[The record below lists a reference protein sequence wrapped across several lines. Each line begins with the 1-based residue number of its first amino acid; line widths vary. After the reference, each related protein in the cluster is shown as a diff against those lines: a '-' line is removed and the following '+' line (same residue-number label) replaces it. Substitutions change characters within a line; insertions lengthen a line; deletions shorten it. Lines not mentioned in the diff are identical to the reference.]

1 MSRSRWAA
9 AVGASVFA
17 FALTALAALAAS
29 PASAAGRPASAHAR
43 QDPHSV
49 AIIDGIVAVPT
60 PALAPRGRPAASHA
74 AARPGA
80 PRHVSVLLAL
90 GSGYQQAAGLGR
102 VRVLQRRLAGLG
114 FAPGPIDGRYGP
126 LTERAVRRFQAAH
139 GLQVDGI
146 AGPST
151 LAGLSTPTEVL
162 FPANGYGTPDGLAP
176 VLALQRWLARAG
188 DKPGPIDGRYG
199 PLTERAVR
207 RFQAAHGLRVDG
219 IAGPQTITDLNP
231 KTTVHKR
238 PRASAHLR
246 SRALPVRPNA
256 QSRPPASARSPKSV
270 AHAHASGSRS
280 TWLAL
285 LVTALTGILVLGI
298 LLIAVW
304 FEKQPA
310 RAGQHPSLGLTPED
324 SDQDSAQAAVGLADQ
339 RGEAEEVGLA
349 RAALPGLHRRLQTH
363 GKVSE
368 R

>member
-1 MSRSRWAA
+1 
-9 AVGASVFA
+9 
-17 FALTALAALAAS
+17 
-29 PASAAGRPASAHAR
+29 
-43 QDPHSV
+43 
-49 AIIDGIVAVPT
+49 
-60 PALAPRGRPAASHA
+60 
-74 AARPGA
+74 
-80 PRHVSVLLAL
+80 VLLAL

-126 LTERAVRRFQAAH
+126 LTERAVQRFQAAH
-139 GLQVDGI
+139 GLRVDGI

-151 LAGLSTPTEVL
+151 LAALSTPTEVL
-162 FPANGYGTPDGLAP
+162 FPTNGYDSPDGLPP

-219 IAGPQTITDLNP
+219 IAGPQTITHLNP
-231 KTTVHKR
+231 KTTVH
-238 PRASAHLR
+238 PRTQASARLR

-256 QSRPPASARSPKSV
+256 QSRPPASGQAPKSV
-270 AHAHASGSRS
+270 GHAHASGSRL

-285 LVTALTGILVLGI
+285 LATVLAVLAGILVLGI

-304 FEKQPA
+304 FGEEPA
-310 RAGQHPSLGLTPED
+310 GIGERPSLGVMPEE
-324 SDQDSAQAAVGLADQ
+324 SDQDSAQAAVRLADQ

-349 RAALPGLHRRLQTH
+349 RAALPEFHGRLQTH
-363 GKVSE
+363 SEVSE